1 MAIKIQGVPVLQYD
15 ANNSSNT
22 NIAVGNKALANT
34 SSGNNTTALGYQAL
48 ASANNSSR
56 NLAIGAFAGANLTTG
71 SNNVI
76 IGSYNAFNSPINQ
89 TGSNWV
95 ILSDG
100 SGNVRLAIDSNG
112 NTGIGNT
119 SPADKLS
126 IGGTLAA
133 GNTTITGTLNS
144 NVVSVANSIA
154 NVTVVPDTVSINAD
168 TGNISIGNSSINV
181 TSNSSATI
189 AAFGYM
195 NQQSMNFDYTVP
207 GSLNAV
213 LAGPYVIGDPYTLTI
228 AQGGRLVIV

>member
-15 ANNSSNT
+15 ANNSSNS

-34 SSGNNTTALGYQAL
+34 SSGANNVAVGFQAL
-48 ASANNSSR
+48 ASANGASR
-56 NLAIGAFAGANLTTG
+56 NVGIGAFAGANLTTG

-76 IGSYNAFNSPINQ
+76 IGGYNGYAAPISQ

-95 ILSDG
+95 VLSDG
-100 SGNVRLAIDSNG
+100 SGNVRLAVDASG
-112 NTGIGNT
+112 NTGIGNN
-119 SPADKLS
+119 SPAHKLS

-133 GNTTITGTLNS
+133 GNTTITGTLNA
-144 NVVSVANSIA
+144 NIVSVANSIA
-154 NVTVVPDTVSINAD
+154 NVSIVPDTVSINAD
-168 TGNISIGNSSINV
+168 TGNISVGNSTINV
-181 TSNSSATI
+181 TSNSSSTI

-195 NQQSMNFDYTVP
+195 NQQQMNFDYTVP
-207 GSLNAV
+207 GTLNAV